1 MHPLIALASQ
11 DIKFLYCFLE
21 VDFYSTVFIWFYSQP
36 YFNLITFVT
45 GYKHS
50 TINLILFTFQSY
62 SAGINWTQFDW
73 NCPAGLTLSTFNKSA
88 L

>member
-1 MHPLIALASQ
+1 MYSWLLLQARYQILH
-11 DIKFLYCFLE
+11 CFLG
-21 VDFYSTVFIWFYSQP
+21 VDFYSVVFIWFYSQH
-36 YFNLITFVT
+36 YFKLITFVT
-45 GYKHS
+45 QYKYN

-73 NCPAGLTLSTFNKSA
+73 NCPAGLSLGTFSKSA